1 MLILVVAVQEVL
13 QVVGP
18 DFLNLPGGDV
28 FRQVPKDFN
37 IITVNAI
44 WPPNPV

>member
-18 DFLNLPGGDV
+18 EFLNLPGGDV
-28 FRQVPKDFN
+28 YRLVPELLVSIFLKD
-37 IITVNAI
+37 
-44 WPPNPV
+44 